1 MTTEEMK
8 FEEAMQ
14 KLEQVVQQLE
24 SGDVPLEDAIQMYQE
39 GMSLAA
45 ACQGKLQHA
54 EKQLMAVIDQDGNIS
69 HTDFSKGEQQDA
81 E

>member
-1 MTTEEMK
+1 M
-8 FEEAMQ
+8 
-14 KLEQVVQQLE
+14 
-24 SGDVPLEDAIQMYQE
+24 PLEDAIQIYQE

-54 EKQLMAVIDQDGNIS
+54 EKQLMAVIDQDGNS
-69 HTDFSKGEQQDA
+69 SNTDFSKGEQQDA